1 MKGLILKDLINLK
14 KNVKIFAI
22 LALLYGFM
30 AFTTT
35 DASFFSSM
43 FTMLIAL
50 LTLSVYS
57 YDELAKWDV
66 YALTLPV
73 SREDIVRGK
82 YIIMLMLTVIGA
94 VIGTVSTA
102 VIKMIQ
108 HDNYFIAGL
117 KNSLLGGAVV
127 ILFYCIALPFITK
140 LGVEKARF
148 IFFAIYL
155 IPFAIIYFIGNA
167 VKAGDFV
174 IPEQFYRIAE
184 KLVRNIAI
192 LGPLVLLF
200 ALVVSYTI
208 SVGVYRKKE
217 F

>member
-1 MKGLILKDLINLK
+1 MKGLILKDFINLK

-22 LALLYGFM
+22 LAVLYGFM
-30 AFTTT
+30 AFTTS

-43 FTMLIAL
+43 FTMLIAI

-66 YALTLPV
+66 YALTMPV

-82 YIIMLMLTVIGA
+82 YIIMLLLTFLGA
-94 VIGTVSTA
+94 VIGTVITT

-108 HDNYFIAGL
+108 HNNDFMSGVQSSI
-117 KNSLLGGAVV
+117 LGGAIV
-127 ILFYCIALPFITK
+127 ILFYCIAMPFITK

-167 VKAGDFV
+167 VEAGDYV
-174 IPEQFYRIAE
+174 IPEQLIRLAE
-184 KLVRNIAI
+184 KVVQNAVI

>member
-1 MKGLILKDLINLK
+1 MTGLILKDFINLK
-14 KNVKIFAI
+14 KNIKIFAI
-22 LALLYGFM
+22 LAVLYGFM
-30 AFTTT
+30 AFTTS

-43 FTMLIAL
+43 FTMLIAI

-66 YALTLPV
+66 YALTMPV

-82 YIIMLMLTVIGA
+82 YIIMLLLTFLGA
-94 VIGTVSTA
+94 VIGTVITI

-108 HDNYFIAGL
+108 QDNDFVSGAQS
-117 KNSLLGGAVV
+117 SLLGGAVV
-127 ILFYCIALPFITK
+127 ILFYCIAMPFITK

-167 VKAGDFV
+167 VEAGDYV
-174 IPEQFYRIAE
+174 IPEQLIRFGE
-184 KLVRNIAI
+184 KLVSNAAI

>member
-1 MKGLILKDLINLK
+1 MIGLILKDFINLK
-14 KNVKIFAI
+14 KNAKVFAI
-22 LALLYGFM
+22 LAVLYGFM
-30 AFTTT
+30 AFTTS

-43 FTMLIAL
+43 FTMLIAI

-66 YALTLPV
+66 YALTMPV

-82 YIIMLMLTVIGA
+82 YIIMLLLTLLGGM
-94 VIGTVSTA
+94 IGTVSTI
-102 VIKMIQ
+102 VIKIIQ
-108 HDNYFIAGL
+108 QDNHLMSGVQ
-117 KNSLLGGAVV
+117 SSWLGGAVV
-127 ILFYCIALPFITK
+127 ILFYSIALPFITK

-167 VKAGDFV
+167 VETGDFV
-174 IPEQFYRIAE
+174 IPEQLIRLAE
-184 KLVRNIAI
+184 KLVQNGAI
-192 LGPLVLLF
+192 LALLVLLF

-208 SVGVYRKKE
+208 SVSVYRKKE

>member
-1 MKGLILKDLINLK
+1 MTGLILKDIINLK

-22 LALLYGFM
+22 LAVLYGFM
-30 AFTTT
+30 AFTTS
-35 DASFFSSM
+35 DANFFSSM
-43 FTMLIAL
+43 FTMLIAI

-66 YALTLPV
+66 YALTMPV

-82 YIIMLMLTVIGA
+82 YIIMLLLTLLGALLGTAITTVIK
-94 VIGTVSTA
+94 I
-102 VIKMIQ
+102 IQ
-108 HDNYFIAGL
+108 KDNHFLSGVQS
-117 KNSLLGGAVV
+117 SLIGGAIV
-127 ILFYCIALPFITK
+127 ILFYCIAMPFITK
-140 LGVEKARF
+140 LGVEKARL

-155 IPFAIIYFIGNA
+155 IPFGIIYFVGNA
-167 VKAGDFV
+167 VKSGDII
-174 IPEQFYRIAE
+174 IPEQLITFAE
-184 KLVRNIAI
+184 RLAQNAAI
-192 LGPLVLLF
+192 LGLLVILF

>member
-1 MKGLILKDLINLK
+1 MTGLILKDFINLK
-14 KNVKIFAI
+14 KNGKIFAV
-22 LALLYGFM
+22 LAVLYGFM
-30 AFTTT
+30 AFTTS

-43 FTMLIAL
+43 FTMLIAI

-66 YALTLPV
+66 YALTMPV

-82 YIIMLMLTVIGA
+82 YIIMLLLTFLGA
-94 VIGTVSTA
+94 VIGTVITI

-108 HDNYFIAGL
+108 QDNDFVSGVQS
-117 KNSLLGGAVV
+117 SLIGGAVV
-127 ILFYCIALPFITK
+127 ILFYCIAMPFITK

-155 IPFAIIYFIGNA
+155 IPFAIIYFVGNA
-167 VKAGDFV
+167 VKAGEYV
-174 IPEQFYRIAE
+174 IPGQLITVAE
-184 KLVRNIAI
+184 KLVQNAAI

-200 ALVVSYTI
+200 ALAVSYTI

>member
-1 MKGLILKDLINLK
+1 MIGLILKDFINLK

-22 LALLYGFM
+22 LAVLYGFI
-30 AFTTT
+30 AYTS

-43 FTMLIAL
+43 FTMLIAI

-57 YDELAKWDV
+57 YDELAKWDL
-66 YALTLPV
+66 YALTMPV

-82 YIIMLMLTVIGA
+82 YIIMLLLTVLGA
-94 VIGTVSTA
+94 LFGTVAS
-102 VIKMIQ
+102 VIIKLIQ
-108 HDNYFIAGL
+108 RDTQLFSGIQ
-117 KNSLLGGAVV
+117 SPWLGGAVV

-148 IFFAIYL
+148 IFLAIYA
-155 IPFAIIYFIGNA
+155 IPFAIIYFAGNA
-167 VKAGDFV
+167 IQKGEMI
-174 IPEQFYRIAE
+174 IPEQLINFAM
-184 KLVRNIAI
+184 KLVHNGAI

-200 ALVVSYTI
+200 ALYVSYTI

>member
-1 MKGLILKDLINLK
+1 MTGLILKDFINLK

-22 LALLYGFM
+22 LAVLYGFI
-30 AFTTT
+30 AYTS

-43 FTMLIAL
+43 FTMLIAI

-57 YDELAKWDV
+57 YDELAKWDL
-66 YALTLPV
+66 YALTMPV

-82 YIIMLMLTVIGA
+82 YIIMLLLTVLGA
-94 VIGTVSTA
+94 LFGTVAS
-102 VIKMIQ
+102 VIIKLIQ
-108 HDNYFIAGL
+108 RDTQLFSGIQ
-117 KNSLLGGAVV
+117 SPWLGGAVV

-148 IFFAIYL
+148 IFLAIYA
-155 IPFAIIYFIGNA
+155 IPFAIIYFAGNA
-167 VKAGDFV
+167 IQKGEMI
-174 IPEQFYRIAE
+174 IPVQLINFAM
-184 KLVRNIAI
+184 KLVHNGAI

-200 ALVVSYTI
+200 ALFVSYTI

>member
-1 MKGLILKDLINLK
+1 MTGLILKDIINLK

-22 LALLYGFM
+22 LAVLYGFM
-30 AFTTT
+30 AFTTS
-35 DASFFSSM
+35 DANFFSSM
-43 FTMLIAL
+43 FTMLIAI

-66 YALTLPV
+66 YALTMPV

-82 YIIMLMLTVIGA
+82 YIIMLLLTLLGA
-94 VIGTVSTA
+94 VIGTVLTM
-102 VIKMIQ
+102 VIKLIRQ
-108 HDNYFIAGL
+108 DNQIMSGIES
-117 KNSLLGGAVV
+117 SLLGGAVV
-127 ILFYCIALPFITK
+127 ILFYCVAMPFITK
-140 LGVEKARF
+140 LGVEKARY

-167 VKAGDFV
+167 VEVGVFV
-174 IPEQFYRIAE
+174 IPGQLITLAE
-184 KLVRNIAI
+184 KLAQNAAI

>member
-1 MKGLILKDLINLK
+1 MI
-14 KNVKIFAI
+14 AI
-22 LALLYGFM
+22 
-30 AFTTT
+30 
-35 DASFFSSM
+35 
-43 FTMLIAL
+43 

-66 YALTLPV
+66 YALTMPV
-73 SREDIVRGK
+73 SREGIVRGK
-82 YIIMLMLTVIGA
+82 YIIMLLLTLLGA
-94 VIGTVSTA
+94 VIGTVITI

-108 HDNYFIAGL
+108 QDNDFLSGVQS
-117 KNSLLGGAVV
+117 SLIGGAVV
-127 ILFYCIALPFITK
+127 ILFYSIAMPFITK

-155 IPFAIIYFIGNA
+155 IPFAIIYFVGNA
-167 VKAGDFV
+167 VKSGDLIIPNQLIV
-174 IPEQFYRIAE
+174 ISE
-184 KLVRNIAI
+184 KLVQNAAI

-208 SVGVYRKKE
+208 SVGIYRKKE

>member
-1 MKGLILKDLINLK
+1 MTGLILKDFINLK
-14 KNVKIFAI
+14 KNVKIFAV
-22 LALLYGFM
+22 LAVLYGFM

-43 FTMLIAL
+43 FTMLIAI

-66 YALTLPV
+66 YALTMPV

-82 YIIMLMLTVIGA
+82 YIIMLLLTFIGA
-94 VIGTVSTA
+94 VIGTVSTII
-102 VIKMIQ
+102 IKMLQ
-108 HDNYFIAGL
+108 
-117 KNSLLGGAVV
+117 KNNDFMSGMQSAWIGGAVI

-167 VKAGDFV
+167 VKSGDFV
-174 IPEQFYRIAE
+174 IPEQLITFAE
-184 KLVRNIAI
+184 RLAHNAAVLV
-192 LGPLVLLF
+192 PLVLLF
-200 ALVVSYTI
+200 VLVVSYTI
-208 SVGVYRKKE
+208 SIGIYRKKE